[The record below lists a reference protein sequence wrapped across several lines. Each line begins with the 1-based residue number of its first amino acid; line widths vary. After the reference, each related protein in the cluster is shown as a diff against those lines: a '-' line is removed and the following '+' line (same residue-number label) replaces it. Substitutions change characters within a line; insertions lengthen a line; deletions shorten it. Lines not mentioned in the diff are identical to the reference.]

1 MKNIV
6 KNMKFDDNQIFLEIL
21 KEKDLRK
28 ESYIL
33 DEKFFKNRAVQY
45 FLEKNLIA
53 DSFFPCY
60 ADKEKIVLI
69 VFESLKKD
77 ILDILYIR
85 FKLKVISL
93 FCDKKSFLIGIEKFK
108 NNFYDIILLDLMMP
122 KFSGEEVCKIIRK
135 TSNIPIIVLTAK
147 DQTLNKVELL
157 DMGADDY
164 LTKPFEIE
172 ELFARIRVALRNKSN
187 FTNTDYIY
195 YDILKLDLKTNALY
209 KNEKEISLTKTEYNL
224 FHYLLLNKELVVS
237 REKIL
242 NEVWGYDYMGEEKI
256 VDVYINALRK
266 KIDYDENKFIHTV
279 RGFGYVL
286 KKDDEKRG

>member
-1 MKNIV
+1 MKNIL
-6 KNMKFDDNQIFLEIL
+6 IIE
-21 KEKDLRK
+21 
-28 ESYIL
+28 
-33 DEKFFKNRAVQY
+33 DEKKIRRYLQ
-45 FLEKNLIA
+45 LELEH
-53 DSFFPCY
+53 
-60 ADKEKIVLI
+60 EKYSVDTAQDG
-69 VFESLKKD
+69 EE
-77 ILDILYIR
+77 
-85 FKLKVISL
+85 
-93 FCDKKSFLIGIEKFK
+93 GIEKFK

-157 DMGADDY
+157 DRGADDY

>member
-1 MKNIV
+1 MKNIL
-6 KNMKFDDNQIFLEIL
+6 IIE
-21 KEKDLRK
+21 
-28 ESYIL
+28 
-33 DEKFFKNRAVQY
+33 DEKKIRRYLQ
-45 FLEKNLIA
+45 LELEH
-53 DSFFPCY
+53 
-60 ADKEKIVLI
+60 EKYSVDTAQDG
-69 VFESLKKD
+69 EE
-77 ILDILYIR
+77 
-85 FKLKVISL
+85 
-93 FCDKKSFLIGIEKFK
+93 GIEKFK

-147 DQTLNKVELL
+147 DQILNKVELL

-195 YDILKLDLKTNALY
+195 YDILKLDLKTNTLY

>member
-1 MKNIV
+1 M
-6 KNMKFDDNQIFLEIL
+6 QLEL
-21 KEKDLRK
+21 EHEKYSVDTAQDG
-28 ESYIL
+28 E
-33 DEKFFKNRAVQY
+33 EGV
-45 FLEKNLIA
+45 
-53 DSFFPCY
+53 
-60 ADKEKIVLI
+60 
-69 VFESLKKD
+69 
-77 ILDILYIR
+77 
-85 FKLKVISL
+85 
-93 FCDKKSFLIGIEKFK
+93 EKFK
-108 NNFYDIILLDLMMP
+108 SNFYDLILLDLMMP
-122 KFSGEEVCKIIRK
+122 KLSGEEVCKLIRK

-147 DQTLNKVELL
+147 DQILNKVELL

-187 FTNTDYIY
+187 FSNTDFLY
-195 YDILKLDLKTNALY
+195 YDILKLNLKTNILY
-209 KNEKEISLTKTEYNL
+209 KDEKEISLTKTEYNL
-224 FHYLLLNKELVVS
+224 FYYLLLNKELVVS

-286 KKDDEKRG
+286 KKKVTREVKDEKIIR

>member
-1 MKNIV
+1 MKNIL
-6 KNMKFDDNQIFLEIL
+6 IIE
-21 KEKDLRK
+21 
-28 ESYIL
+28 
-33 DEKFFKNRAVQY
+33 DEKKIRRYLQ
-45 FLEKNLIA
+45 LELEH
-53 DSFFPCY
+53 
-60 ADKEKIVLI
+60 EKYSVDTAQDG
-69 VFESLKKD
+69 EE
-77 ILDILYIR
+77 
-85 FKLKVISL
+85 
-93 FCDKKSFLIGIEKFK
+93 GIEKFK

-195 YDILKLDLKTNALY
+195 YDILKLDLKTNTLY

>member
-1 MKNIV
+1 MRCITLKNIL
-6 KNMKFDDNQIFLEIL
+6 IIE
-21 KEKDLRK
+21 
-28 ESYIL
+28 
-33 DEKFFKNRAVQY
+33 DEKKIRRYLQ
-45 FLEKNLIA
+45 LELEH
-53 DSFFPCY
+53 
-60 ADKEKIVLI
+60 EKYSVDTAQDG
-69 VFESLKKD
+69 EE
-77 ILDILYIR
+77 
-85 FKLKVISL
+85 
-93 FCDKKSFLIGIEKFK
+93 GIEKFK

-147 DQTLNKVELL
+147 DQILNKVELL

-195 YDILKLDLKTNALY
+195 YDILKLDLKTNTLY

>member
-1 MKNIV
+1 MKNIL
-6 KNMKFDDNQIFLEIL
+6 IIE
-21 KEKDLRK
+21 
-28 ESYIL
+28 
-33 DEKFFKNRAVQY
+33 DEKKIRRYLQ
-45 FLEKNLIA
+45 LELEH
-53 DSFFPCY
+53 
-60 ADKEKIVLI
+60 EKYSVDTAQDGEEG
-69 VFESLKKD
+69 V
-77 ILDILYIR
+77 
-85 FKLKVISL
+85 
-93 FCDKKSFLIGIEKFK
+93 EKFK
-108 NNFYDIILLDLMMP
+108 SNFYDLILLDLMMP
-122 KFSGEEVCKIIRK
+122 KLSGEEVCKIIRK

-147 DQTLNKVELL
+147 DQILNKVELL

>member
-1 MKNIV
+1 MKNIL
-6 KNMKFDDNQIFLEIL
+6 IIE
-21 KEKDLRK
+21 
-28 ESYIL
+28 
-33 DEKFFKNRAVQY
+33 DEKKIRRYLQ
-45 FLEKNLIA
+45 LELEH
-53 DSFFPCY
+53 
-60 ADKEKIVLI
+60 EKYSVDTAQDGEEG
-69 VFESLKKD
+69 V
-77 ILDILYIR
+77 
-85 FKLKVISL
+85 
-93 FCDKKSFLIGIEKFK
+93 EKFK
-108 NNFYDIILLDLMMP
+108 SNFYDLILLDLMMP
-122 KFSGEEVCKIIRK
+122 KLSGEEVCKIIRK

-147 DQTLNKVELL
+147 DQILNKVELL

-187 FTNTDYIY
+187 FSNTDFLY
-195 YDILKLDLKTNALY
+195 YDILKLNLKTNILY
-209 KNEKEISLTKTEYNL
+209 KDEKKISLTKTEYNL
-224 FHYLLLNKELVVS
+224 FYYLLLNKELVVS

-286 KKDDEKRG
+286 KKENDKRG

>member
-1 MKNIV
+1 M
-6 KNMKFDDNQIFLEIL
+6 QLEL
-21 KEKDLRK
+21 EHEKYSVDTAQDG
-28 ESYIL
+28 E
-33 DEKFFKNRAVQY
+33 EGV
-45 FLEKNLIA
+45 
-53 DSFFPCY
+53 
-60 ADKEKIVLI
+60 
-69 VFESLKKD
+69 
-77 ILDILYIR
+77 
-85 FKLKVISL
+85 
-93 FCDKKSFLIGIEKFK
+93 EKFK
-108 NNFYDIILLDLMMP
+108 SNFYDLILLDLMMP
-122 KFSGEEVCKIIRK
+122 KLSGEEVCKIIRK

-147 DQTLNKVELL
+147 DQILNKVELL

-187 FTNTDYIY
+187 FSNTDFLY
-195 YDILKLDLKTNALY
+195 YDILKLNLKTNILY
-209 KNEKEISLTKTEYNL
+209 KDEKEISLTKTEYNL
-224 FHYLLLNKELVVS
+224 FYYLLLNKELVVS

-286 KKDDEKRG
+286 KKKVTREVKNEKIIR

>member
-1 MKNIV
+1 MRCITLKNIL
-6 KNMKFDDNQIFLEIL
+6 IIE
-21 KEKDLRK
+21 
-28 ESYIL
+28 
-33 DEKFFKNRAVQY
+33 DEKKIRRYLQ
-45 FLEKNLIA
+45 LELEH
-53 DSFFPCY
+53 
-60 ADKEKIVLI
+60 EKYSVDTAQDGEEGLA
-69 VFESLKKD
+69 
-77 ILDILYIR
+77 
-85 FKLKVISL
+85 
-93 FCDKKSFLIGIEKFK
+93 KFK
-108 NNFYDIILLDLMMP
+108 SNFYDLILLDLMMP
-122 KFSGEEVCKIIRK
+122 KLSGEEVCKIIRK
-135 TSNIPIIVLTAK
+135 TSDIPIIVLTAK
-147 DQTLNKVELL
+147 DQILNKVELL

-195 YDILKLDLKTNALY
+195 YDILKLDLKTNAIY

-266 KIDYDENKFIHTV
+266 KIDYNENKFIHTV

-286 KKDDEKRG
+286 KKESDKRG

>member
-1 MKNIV
+1 MKNIL
-6 KNMKFDDNQIFLEIL
+6 IIE
-21 KEKDLRK
+21 
-28 ESYIL
+28 
-33 DEKFFKNRAVQY
+33 DEKKIRRYLQ
-45 FLEKNLIA
+45 LELEH
-53 DSFFPCY
+53 
-60 ADKEKIVLI
+60 EKYSVDTAQDG
-69 VFESLKKD
+69 EE
-77 ILDILYIR
+77 
-85 FKLKVISL
+85 
-93 FCDKKSFLIGIEKFK
+93 GIEKFK

-122 KFSGEEVCKIIRK
+122 KFSGEEVCRIIRK
-135 TSNIPIIVLTAK
+135 TSDIPIIILTAK

-187 FTNTDYIY
+187 FINTDYIY

-209 KNEKEISLTKTEYNL
+209 KSEKEISLTKTEYNL

-286 KKDDEKRG
+286 KKEDKKRG

>member
-1 MKNIV
+1 MRCITLKNIL
-6 KNMKFDDNQIFLEIL
+6 IIE
-21 KEKDLRK
+21 
-28 ESYIL
+28 
-33 DEKFFKNRAVQY
+33 DEKKIRRYLQ
-45 FLEKNLIA
+45 LELEH
-53 DSFFPCY
+53 
-60 ADKEKIVLI
+60 EKYSVDTAQDGEEG
-69 VFESLKKD
+69 V
-77 ILDILYIR
+77 
-85 FKLKVISL
+85 
-93 FCDKKSFLIGIEKFK
+93 EKFK
-108 NNFYDIILLDLMMP
+108 SNFYDLILLDLMMP
-122 KFSGEEVCKIIRK
+122 KLSGEEVCKIIRK

-147 DQTLNKVELL
+147 DQILNKVELL

-187 FTNTDYIY
+187 FNNTDFLY
-195 YDILKLDLKTNALY
+195 YDILKLNLKTNILY
-209 KNEKEISLTKTEYNL
+209 KDEKEISLTKTEYNL
-224 FHYLLLNKELVVS
+224 FYYLLLNKELVVS

-286 KKDDEKRG
+286 KKESDKRG